1 MEEEKMELMHRRC
14 CGLDV
19 HKETVVACLRL
30 VSDGQVT
37 TEVRTFQ
44 TTTADLLRLSKW
56 LPENECT
63 HVAME
68 ATGIYWGPGTGFDL
82 VPRSPLNVVQM
93 PANANSG
100 RSSVSANHTTSFFFV
115 SGFGSGAYSAKL
127 LAGTK
132 QRFSGLSQPG

>member
-1 MEEEKMELMHRRC
+1 MELLHRRC

-44 TTTADLLRLSKW
+44 TTTADLLRLSEW
-56 LPENECT
+56 LAANECT

-68 ATGIYWGPGTGFDL
+68 ATGVYWKPVEFEL
-82 VPRSPLNVVQM
+82 VL
-93 PANANSG
+93 ANAHVKNVPG
-100 RSSVSANHTTSFFFV
+100 RKTDNAHTIRSV
-115 SGFGSGAYSAKL
+115 
-127 LAGTK
+127 
-132 QRFSGLSQPG
+132 R